1 MIISDNYETNQEF
14 AEKVNS
20 IETVLTANNFEDY
33 VVSDSEDE
41 GTLDIGGDLGFTDGQ
56 IFPAEFEQV
65 IASLDV
71 DTVSKAVFYEGNAH
85 FLKVTELQTHYA

>member
-1 MIISDNYETNQEF
+1 M
-14 AEKVNS
+14 NS

-71 DTVSKAVFYEGNAH
+71 DAVSMQCFMKAMLTF
-85 FLKVTELQTHYA
+85 